1 MNLVERAKN
10 IVLTPKTEWPV
21 IAAETTSTADLF
33 KNYVAPLAAIPA
45 VASFIGMSII
55 GFGVPLLGNIRLP
68 IVSGISAMVLSFV
81 FAFIGVYL
89 ISLIIDALAPQF
101 GAEKNPAQA
110 LKLAVYAFTPSWLA
124 GILFLLPSL
133 SILGFIAGAYGIYIL
148 YLGLPVLMKA
158 PEEKATAYT
167 AVTIICSIVLM
178 VVFRMVT
185 GAIGGGPMYSI
196 GDMAT
201 SRNTVATNGAL
212 GELEKMGQKME
223 EANKKMEAA
232 KKSGDSQAEMKAAT
246 EAIGVALGAGSQ
258 AEVVDKDKLKALFPE
273 AIGNLKR
280 NSLEGEKSAMGEFKV
295 AKAEARYGDENNH
308 QIRMTITDT
317 GGSKMFG
324 AMFAWG
330 MIEQDK
336 ETDTGYEKMGK
347 VNGRPTHER
356 FQKDGPSGEYSLLV
370 GGRFLVETHGDNVD
384 MATIKTA
391 SATVGYDK
399 LEAMKNEGL
408 KQ

>member
-10 IVLTPKTEWPV
+10 ITLTPKTEWPV
-21 IAAETTSTADLF
+21 IAAETTSTADIF

-45 VASFIGMSII
+45 VSSFIGMSII
-55 GFGVPLLGNIRLP
+55 GFSVPLLGNIRLP
-68 IVSGISAMVLSFV
+68 ILTGITAMVMSFV
-81 FAFIGVYL
+81 FALIGVYL

-110 LKLAVYAFTPSWLA
+110 LKVAAYSFTPAWLA
-124 GILFLLPSL
+124 GILSLLPSL
-133 SILGFIAGAYGIYIL
+133 SMLGILAGAYGIYLL

-158 PEEKATAYT
+158 PQEKAGAYT
-167 AVTIICSIVLM
+167 AVSVVCSVVMM
-178 VVFRMVT
+178 VVFSMVI
-185 GAIGGGPMYSI
+185 GAIGGSGMYGAAS
-196 GDMAT
+196 MHA
-201 SRNTVATNGAL
+201 SRNSAANSGAL

-223 EANKKMEAA
+223 DANKKMEAA
-232 KKSGDSQAEMKAAT
+232 KKSGDPQAEMKAAT
-246 EAIGVALGAGSQ
+246 EAIGVALGAGNQ

-273 AIGNLKR
+273 AIGGLKR

-295 AKAEARYGDENNH
+295 SKAEARYGDENNH

-330 MIEQDK
+330 MMEQDK

-356 FQKDGPSGEYSLLV
+356 FQKEGPSGEYSLLIA
-370 GGRFLVETHGDNVD
+370 GRFLVEAHGDNVD

-391 SATVGYDK
+391 SAAVGYDK
-399 LEAMKNEGL
+399 LEAMKNEGV

>member
-10 IVLTPKTEWPV
+10 ITLTPKTEWPV
-21 IAAETTSTADLF
+21 IAGESTATIDLF

-45 VASFIGMSII
+45 VCSFIGMSII
-55 GFGVPLLGNIRLP
+55 GFSVPLLGSVKLP
-68 IVSGISAMVLSFV
+68 IVAGITAMIMSFV
-81 FAFIGVYL
+81 FALIGVYL

-101 GAEKNPAQA
+101 GAEKNHAQA
-110 LKLAVYAFTPSWLA
+110 LKVAAYSFTPAWLA
-124 GILFLLPSL
+124 GILSLLPSL
-133 SILGFIAGAYGIYIL
+133 SMLGILAGAYGIYLI

-158 PEEKATAYT
+158 PQEKAGPYT
-167 AVTIICSIVLM
+167 AVSVVCSVVLM
-178 VVFRMVT
+178 VVFNMVI
-185 GAIGGGPMYSI
+185 GAIGGSAMYGAAS
-196 GDMAT
+196 MHA
-201 SRNTVATNGAL
+201 SRNATATNGAL

-232 KKSGDSQAEMKAAT
+232 KKSGDPQAEMKAAT

-280 NSLEGEKSAMGEFKV
+280 SSLEGEKSAMGEFKI

-324 AMFAWG
+324 TMFAWG

-356 FQKDGPSGEYSLLV
+356 FQKDGPSGEYSLLIA
-370 GGRFLVETHGDNVD
+370 GRFLVEAHGDNVD

-391 SATVGYDK
+391 SAAVGYDK
-399 LEAMKNEGL
+399 LEAMKNEGV